1 MIIAHWVAAALFI
14 VAAIVSFAL
23 KNCYEEYTAQ
33 LGTFGTLSSIIAFAI
48 VIYQLWQTQTVA
60 EATKEKTEIIRKQAE
75 IIENHTKETKDAV
88 EKSLQ
93 HTKKILTLTETTQI
107 LHLPNEIQDALQNKQ
122 LSRAYEKMR
131 NLKDD
136 MVALKASPAYQEEE
150 ISKQLTTYISDL
162 TVRLSSLSKAV
173 QEEKE
178 KMYAQDK
185 TISLLEDIRTFLK
198 LHSALLKTNNL

>member
-1 MIIAHWVAAALFI
+1 
-14 VAAIVSFAL
+14 
-23 KNCYEEYTAQ
+23 
-33 LGTFGTLSSIIAFAI
+33 
-48 VIYQLWQTQTVA
+48 
-60 EATKEKTEIIRKQAE
+60 
-75 IIENHTKETKDAV
+75 
-88 EKSLQ
+88 
-93 HTKKILTLTETTQI
+93 
-107 LHLPNEIQDALQNKQ
+107 
-122 LSRAYEKMR
+122 MR